1 MFSIGDIVVYR
12 HHVCKIAKVREN
24 YFDNEDY
31 FELHT
36 LFENTLKLY
45 IAISKAE
52 PPACRSVMTKEQAL
66 ALIDKIPFAEP
77 IDEKALAKNAGTSA
91 LVERRI
97 KEEYDRR
104 LKSADLEDM
113 LPILKSVHE
122 HCIKREEMG
131 RKITMTDKKYF
142 DTVERMLC
150 DELAVALDIGRDE
163 IKDYLANR
171 VQEIKNNTL

>member
-12 HHVCKIAKVREN
+12 HHVCKIAKVHEN

-104 LKSADLEDM
+104 LKSAE
-113 LPILKSVHE
+113 SVHE

-150 DELAVALDIGRDE
+150 DELAVALDIDRDK